1 MAAQLVATILL
12 CEAALPLMFRSKDFA
27 TLVVVAPLLGRGIA
41 AVTPVTNALIA
52 DLASARRL
60 GVAMGV
66 FGTIWDIGE
75 AAGPIVAGFL
85 IVGRGYPSTFDILAL
100 ITVAVSIGLLVLVRD
115 PSRSSRS

>member
-1 MAAQLVATILL
+1 MVTILL
-12 CEAALPLMFRSKDFA
+12 CTAALPALPEQRPCN
-27 TLVVVAPLLGRGIA
+27 LCRRG
-41 AVTPVTNALIA
+41 TTPRPRHRRGEPVTHALIA

-60 GVAMGV
+60 GVAIGA

-85 IVGRGYPSTFDILAL
+85 IVGLGYPSTFDILAL

-115 PSRSSRS
+115 PSRSSSS